1 MRTVIIG
8 GGKGCRAIIELASGP
23 FLKELTLDIDCVV
36 DLDVN
41 APGMVMARERGLK
54 TSTDMVKAMSIPGIE
69 LVIEL
74 TGNDSILESIYKT
87 LPQGVRLI
95 DHTFARIFWDLV
107 NAQQELEARLR
118 EITALETK
126 VEKEKRFLQSSF
138 DTIPDLVAVLGEDK
152 RIIRVNASFSR
163 VVHVS
168 PQAAVGK
175 LCAPLLEN
183 TELAGGFMEIDAM
196 VDQILETGLPR
207 TVIWQMEEPE
217 EIYWEVSFTPILNE
231 NLEIEAVVAVWHRI
245 TERVMLRREIISAEQ
260 KFKGFIDS
268 AHDWISIKDT
278 DGRYVIVNPVCAQS
292 FHREPEDFIGKGPED
307 MFPADRAE
315 MIRSHD
321 QEVIRS
327 NQHRTYDEV
336 FEIDGHERHY
346 HTVRFPLYD
355 YMGKIIGVC
364 TIARDVTSEREL
376 HEQLVQA
383 ARLAAVGKLAAGVA
397 HEINNPLTGV
407 LAYAED
413 ILEDLSEKD
422 PLREDVA
429 VIIQETLRCRD
440 IVRNL
445 LDFARQEKL
454 HLEKTSPNEVV
465 EQTLTLVRKLPQFRN
480 ITIEKSLAE
489 DIPEIECDIHQIQ
502 QVLLNLMINAS
513 EAMNESGTIK
523 LSTRHS
529 SEHDRCQLIVE
540 DNGPGIGENLIDK
553 VFEPFFSTK
562 GTSGLGLAVSWG
574 IVERHRGVIEV
585 ESAESGGAVFRIVLP
600 SIEDTK
606 KSVTL

>member
-1 MRTVIIG
+1 
-8 GGKGCRAIIELASGP
+8 
-23 FLKELTLDIDCVV
+23 
-36 DLDVN
+36 
-41 APGMVMARERGLK
+41 
-54 TSTDMVKAMSIPGIE
+54 
-69 LVIEL
+69 
-74 TGNDSILESIYKT
+74 
-87 LPQGVRLI
+87 
-95 DHTFARIFWDLV
+95 
-107 NAQQELEARLR
+107 
-118 EITALETK
+118 
-126 VEKEKRFLQSSF
+126 
-138 DTIPDLVAVLGEDK
+138 
-152 RIIRVNASFSR
+152 
-163 VVHVS
+163 
-168 PQAAVGK
+168 
-175 LCAPLLEN
+175 
-183 TELAGGFMEIDAM
+183 
-196 VDQILETGLPR
+196 
-207 TVIWQMEEPE
+207 
-217 EIYWEVSFTPILNE
+217 
-231 NLEIEAVVAVWHRI
+231 
-245 TERVMLRREIISAEQ
+245 
-260 KFKGFIDS
+260 
-268 AHDWISIKDT
+268 
-278 DGRYVIVNPVCAQS
+278 
-292 FHREPEDFIGKGPED
+292 
-307 MFPADRAE
+307 
-315 MIRSHD
+315 
-321 QEVIRS
+321 
-327 NQHRTYDEV
+327 
-336 FEIDGHERHY
+336 
-346 HTVRFPLYD
+346 LYD
-355 YMGKIIGVC
+355 YMGKISGVC

-413 ILEDLSEKD
+413 ILEDLSEGD

-440 IVRNL
+440 IVRSL

-513 EAMNESGTIK
+513 EAMNEAGTIK
-523 LSTRHS
+523 LSTRHG
-529 SEHDRCQLIVE
+529 SEHGRCQLIVE

-600 SIEDTK
+600 SVEDTK